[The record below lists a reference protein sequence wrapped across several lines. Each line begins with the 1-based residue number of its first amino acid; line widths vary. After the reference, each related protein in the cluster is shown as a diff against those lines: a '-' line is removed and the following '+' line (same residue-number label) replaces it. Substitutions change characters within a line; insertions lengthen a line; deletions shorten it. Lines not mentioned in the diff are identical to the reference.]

1 MLRRRLEQCPICHA
15 DVRGR
20 IRCEGCGE
28 PLPGIVP
35 RARSLTRPLL
45 VAGLGLAWSFYRLQT
60 GGLRGALVV
69 PTLLVVVVGLLVLL
83 AWRPCA
89 RAIQALFARRL
100 TDLGSAPQGAAE
112 VALRGRVRAVLGF
125 RVDDATAAEGRGA
138 DVHAGRFV
146 VEGEGGEAIVDDDR
160 LHLGP
165 FTYCVRDG
173 DEVEVRG
180 PARRIEAL
188 ESGDYRG
195 QKNRWIFDG
204 TAESPVVVS
213 ALRR

>member
-28 PLPGIVP
+28 PLPGIQP

-100 TDLGSAPQGAAE
+100 TDLGSAPQGASE

-125 RVDDATAAEGRGA
+125 RADDATAAEGRGA
-138 DVHAGRFV
+138 DAVGGRFA
-146 VEGEGGEAIVDDDR
+146 VEGEDGEAIVDDDR

-195 QKNRWIFDG
+195 QKSRWIFDG
-204 TAESPVVVS
+204 TPESPVVVS